1 MNEVITVGMDM
12 GDKKHSVCVLDAEG
26 EVQSRD
32 SVTNTGK
39 AIRKYFKDFEPCRI
53 ALEAGT
59 HSAWVSRILEEMG
72 HEVLVG
78 NPRKLRAIWDSDDK
92 DDDRD
97 AELLARIARLD
108 PRLMHPIRHR
118 SQEAQT
124 DLSLIKARDML
135 VKTRATLA
143 AHVRGAV
150 KSVGRRITKCNTE
163 CFHVRAT
170 EEMPPELEKSL
181 EPVIK
186 SIEEITMRIRHY
198 DNLIEKISADK
209 YPETQVLRAIRGVGP
224 ITSLAFVL
232 TLEDAGRFKK
242 SRSVGPFL
250 GLTRKRDQSGE
261 TDKQLP
267 ITKAG
272 NAHLRR
278 LLVGCAH
285 YILGP
290 FGGDCEL
297 RTFGLKLAER
307 GGKNAKKRAV
317 VAVARKLAVLM
328 HHLWTS
334 EAVYD
339 PFYLKNQKQQK
350 AA

>member
-1 MNEVITVGMDM
+1 MEKAITIGVDM
-12 GDKKHSVCVLDAEG
+12 GDKKHSICVLDAEG
-26 EVQSRD
+26 EVLCRAT
-32 SVTNTGK
+32 VVNTALGV
-39 AIRKYFKDFEPCRI
+39 REYFGDFEPCRI

-78 NPRKLRAIWDSDDK
+78 NPRKLRAIWESDEK
-92 DDDRD
+92 DDARD

-108 PRLMHPIRHR
+108 PRLLHPIRHR
-118 SQEAQT
+118 GPEAQV
-124 DLSLIKARDML
+124 DLSIIKARGIL
-135 VKTRATLA
+135 VKTRSTLV

-150 KSVGRRITKCNTE
+150 KSVGQRISKCNTE
-163 CFHVRAT
+163 CFHRRAA
-170 EEMPPELEKSL
+170 EELPAELAQAL

-186 SIEEITMRIRHY
+186 SIEELTVRIRHY
-198 DNLIEKISADK
+198 DSLIEQTSIEK
-209 YPETQVLRAIRGVGP
+209 YPETQLLRSIRGVGP
-224 ITSLAFVL
+224 VTALAFVL
-232 TLEDAGRFKK
+232 TLEDPERFKK
-242 SRSVGPFL
+242 SRDVGPFL

-272 NAHLRR
+272 NVHLRR

-290 FGGDCEL
+290 FGADCEL
-297 RTFGLKLAER
+297 RRFGLKLAER

-328 HHLWTS
+328 HHLWKS
-334 EAVYD
+334 GESYD
-339 PFYLKNQKQQK
+339 PFYLANHESKK

>member
-1 MNEVITVGMDM
+1 MSEGITVGMDM
-12 GDKKHSVCVLDAEG
+12 GDKNHSVCVLDAAG
-26 EVQSRD
+26 EVLARD
-32 SVTNTGK
+32 HVTNTRP
-39 AIRKYFKDFEPCRI
+39 AILKYFKDFEPCLV

-78 NPRKLRAIWDSDDK
+78 NPRKLRAIWDSDVK
-92 DDDRD
+92 GDDRD
-97 AELLARIARLD
+97 AELLARMARLD
-108 PRLMHPIRHR
+108 PKLMHPIRHR
-118 SQEAQT
+118 SEDAQM
-124 DLSLIKARDML
+124 DLGIIKARDIL
-135 VKTRATLA
+135 VKTRTTLT
-143 AHVRGAV
+143 AHVRASV
-150 KSVGRRITKCNTE
+150 KSVGKRISKCNTE
-163 CFHVRAT
+163 CFHVRAA
-170 EEMPPELEKSL
+170 EEMPPELAQVL

-186 SIEEITMRIRHY
+186 SIEDLTMRIRHY
-198 DNLIEKISADK
+198 ENLLEKISTDK

-224 ITSLAFVL
+224 ITALAFVL
-232 TLEDAGRFKK
+232 TLEDASRFKK
-242 SRSVGPFL
+242 SRNVGPFL

-297 RTFGLKLAER
+297 RRFGLKLAER

-328 HHLWTS
+328 HQLWVS
-334 EAVYD
+334 DAVYD
-339 PFYLKNQKQQK
+339 PFYLTTQKLQK

>member
-1 MNEVITVGMDM
+1 MPT
-12 GDKKHSVCVLDAEG
+12 
-26 EVQSRD
+26 
-32 SVTNTGK
+32 
-39 AIRKYFKDFEPCRI
+39 
-53 ALEAGT
+53 
-59 HSAWVSRILEEMG
+59 
-72 HEVLVG
+72 
-78 NPRKLRAIWDSDDK
+78 
-92 DDDRD
+92 
-97 AELLARIARLD
+97 EL
-108 PRLMHPIRHR
+108 
-118 SQEAQT
+118 AQ
-124 DLSLIKARDML
+124 A
-135 VKTRATLA
+135 
-143 AHVRGAV
+143 
-150 KSVGRRITKCNTE
+150 
-163 CFHVRAT
+163 
-170 EEMPPELEKSL
+170 L

-198 DNLIEKISADK
+198 DNLSEQISIEK

-224 ITSLAFVL
+224 ITALAFVL
-232 TLEDAGRFKK
+232 TLEDVDRFRK

-272 NAHLRR
+272 NVHLRR

-297 RTFGLKLAER
+297 RRFGLKLAER

-328 HHLWTS
+328 HHLWKS
-334 EAVYD
+334 GAVYD
-339 PFYLKNQKQQK
+339 PFYLTNQRQE

>member
-1 MNEVITVGMDM
+1 MSKGITIGVDM
-12 GDKKHSVCVLDAEG
+12 GDKKHSICVLDAAG
-26 EVQSRD
+26 EVQDRGH
-32 SVTNTGK
+32 VTNTAQ
-39 AIRKYFKDFEPCRI
+39 AIRKYFKGVEPCVI

-59 HSAWVSRILEEMG
+59 HSAWVSRVLEDMG

-78 NPRKLRAIWDSDDK
+78 NPRKLRAIWDSDVK
-92 DDDRD
+92 GDDRD
-97 AELLARIARLD
+97 AEVLARIARLD
-108 PRLMHPIRHR
+108 PHLMHPVRHR
-118 SQEAQT
+118 GREAQA

-135 VKTRATLA
+135 VKARASLT
-143 AHVRGAV
+143 AHVRSSV
-150 KSVGRRITKCNTE
+150 KSVGQRISKCSTE
-163 CFHVRAT
+163 CFHARAA
-170 EEMPPELEKSL
+170 EEVPAELEEAL

-186 SIEEITMRIRHY
+186 SIEDLTVRIRHY
-198 DNLIEKISADK
+198 DHLIEKISAAK
-209 YPETQVLRAIRGVGP
+209 YPETRLLRAIRGVGP
-224 ITSLAFVL
+224 VTALAFVL
-232 TLEDAGRFKK
+232 TLEDAGRFQK
-242 SRSVGPFL
+242 SRNVGPFL

-272 NAHLRR
+272 DTHLRR

-290 FGGDCEL
+290 FGGACEL
-297 RTFGLKLAER
+297 RDFGLKLAQR

-328 HHLWTS
+328 HHLWKS

-339 PFYLKNQKQQK
+339 PFYLANQRKE
-350 AA
+350 AAA